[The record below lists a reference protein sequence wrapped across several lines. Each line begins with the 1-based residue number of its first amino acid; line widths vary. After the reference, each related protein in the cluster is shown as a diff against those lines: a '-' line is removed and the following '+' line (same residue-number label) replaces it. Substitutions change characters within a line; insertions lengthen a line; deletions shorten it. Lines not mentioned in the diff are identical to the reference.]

1 MSKRK
6 KFKLANIDKRDVDLT
21 QYADL
26 IIDAVNRTVPNKH
39 PEVFPD
45 CFVVDLLTQR
55 ESVLLGKELSSIP
68 ELNKL
73 GKTVSIFRL
82 FNGRVY
88 DCKDS
93 EAPAKEIR
101 GGRVR

>member
-1 MSKRK
+1 MSQRK
-6 KFKLANIDKRDVDLT
+6 KFRLANTDKRNVDLT
-21 QYADL
+21 LYANL

-39 PEVFPD
+39 PEIFTD

-82 FNGRVY
+82 FNGRVFNV
-88 DCKDS
+88 KDS
-93 EAPAKEIR
+93 IATAKEIR
-101 GGRVR
+101 GGRLR

>member
-1 MSKRK
+1 MQQRK
-6 KFKLANIDKRDVDLT
+6 KFRLANADKRNVDLT
-21 QYADL
+21 LYANL

-39 PEVFPD
+39 PEVFKD

-55 ESVLLGKELSSIP
+55 ESVLLGRELSSIP

-82 FNGRVY
+82 FNGKVY
-88 DCKDS
+88 ACKDR

-101 GGRVR
+101 GGRLR